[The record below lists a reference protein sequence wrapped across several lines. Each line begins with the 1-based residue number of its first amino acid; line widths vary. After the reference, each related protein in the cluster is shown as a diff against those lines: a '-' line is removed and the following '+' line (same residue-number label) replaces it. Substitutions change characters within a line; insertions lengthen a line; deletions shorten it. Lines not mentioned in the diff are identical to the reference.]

1 MDSKDA
7 YIQRFQAQLDE
18 WKNDLERLRIKA
30 DQADAEARIE
40 YQKQVDE
47 LEARRQE
54 MRKQAEK
61 VMQAS
66 EDSWKDMK
74 QTADNAWREFDNAFK
89 RAMDRFK

>member
-7 YIQRFQAQLDE
+7 YVQKLQAQLDE
-18 WKNDLERLRIKA
+18 WKNELERLRIKA

-40 YQKQVDE
+40 YQKQVNE
-47 LEARRQE
+47 LEARREE
-54 MRKQAEK
+54 MRKHSEK

-74 QTADNAWREFDNAFK
+74 QAADNAWREFDTAFR
-89 RAMDRFK
+89 RALDRFK